1 MPSAAFTARL
11 TAHGIR
17 IRRDG
22 RGCWRDHVFVAEARA
37 SLGRYLTRYNTRRPH
52 SSLADQ
58 TREVAYSSHPS
69 LPLPVAA

>member
-1 MPSAAFTARL
+1 ML

-22 RGCWRDHVFVAEARA
+22 RGCWRDHVFVAEARVG
-37 SLGRYLTRYNTRRPH
+37 LGRYLTRYNTRRPH

-58 TREVAYSSHPS
+58 SPAVAFSSHPS